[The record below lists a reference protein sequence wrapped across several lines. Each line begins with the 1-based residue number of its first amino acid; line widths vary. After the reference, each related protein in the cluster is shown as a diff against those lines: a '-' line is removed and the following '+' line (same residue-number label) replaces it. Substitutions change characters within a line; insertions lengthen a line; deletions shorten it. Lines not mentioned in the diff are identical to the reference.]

1 MDIERIRGVITQM
14 KLQDKT
20 ELTGGGTTTPT
31 VTRPKVDGVA
41 LGDGLMPYACNEP
54 STLALGCTFS
64 PEIVAA
70 VSKARSLD
78 AARGGA
84 AVAGTVAAGLI
95 LDPTRA
101 DASDFFSEDAFVT
114 AELLKSYATAGVIG
128 YVFTDALG
136 QGRFNNRVIDARA
149 LNELYLYP
157 LAKAG
162 EHAAA
167 LQLDGGY
174 LNGERIFTSRA
185 VADMYLRYIPEDA
198 PLITQYRADGA
209 DAAASVAANGAY
221 QLGATAATKRVI
233 ANAVANG
240 ELVEQR
246 LNRSIERMLALE
258 VNTHEFYKKPFDRSV
273 DANLIAGLSADSAVL
288 LKNDGVL
295 PVRGKNMTI
304 FGDAQYFEDGERYAL
319 IPVRDAVKRYG
330 AFNVFL
336 LSDYETSGISAEYA
350 EIVSKVAA
358 TSTVVLVLC
367 GGCATSLGFADE
379 AKAVLFCPSQTRV
392 ADVVEL
398 LTKTSPRGH
407 LPFTWCKSSGAYPR
421 NNPKYVAR
429 GDFRYES
436 VYNGYLLFNNFKSDI
451 AYPFGHGLDYT
462 RYEIT
467 KYNVSSN
474 GTKIVA
480 DFVIKNVGE
489 CAGTA
494 LCQAYITLMGGAV
507 YGLTKRL
514 AAFKRVALEKTE
526 NAHVVMEI
534 DLDDFAVYDEKNAA
548 RSAVGGRYQVDVGLS
563 SADIR
568 ASGTVKVAAGSKT
581 EAGLGE
587 RIAPSY
593 YKIGSEF
600 APTAPEIEK
609 LLKVPFIKKPD
620 EYPELDPPQ
629 MSKIKK
635 LVKKAEK
642 TVPRYMLPIVK
653 YKIFNTPDKNS
664 PE

>member
-31 VTRPKVDGVA
+31 VARPKVDGVA
-41 LGDGLMPYACNEP
+41 LGDGLLPYACNEP
-54 STLALGCTFS
+54 TALALGCTFS
-64 PEIVAA
+64 PEIAAA

-84 AVAGTVAAGLI
+84 AVAGTIASGLI

-101 DASDFFSEDAFVT
+101 DASDFFSEDALV
-114 AELLKSYATAGVIG
+114 ASELLKSYAAAGVVG

-157 LAKAG
+157 LARAG
-162 EHAAA
+162 KYAAA
-167 LQLDGGY
+167 LQLDGGF
-174 LNGERIFTSRA
+174 LNGERVTTSRA
-185 VADMYLRYIPEDA
+185 VADMYLQYIPQDA
-198 PLITQYRADGA
+198 PLITQYCADGA
-209 DAAASVAANGAY
+209 DAVAGIAGNGAY
-221 QLGATAATKRVI
+221 RLGATSATKRAV

-246 LNRSIERMLALE
+246 LNRSIERVLALE

-273 DANLIAGLSADSAVL
+273 DANLIAGLAADSAVL

-295 PVRGKNMTI
+295 PVRGRNMTI
-304 FGDAQYFEDGERYAL
+304 FGDADYFEDGERYAL

-336 LSDYETSGISAEYA
+336 LSDYETSGVSAELA

-367 GGCATSLGFADE
+367 GGCATALGFADE
-379 AKAVLFCPSQTRV
+379 AKAVMFCPSQTRV
-392 ADVVEL
+392 ADVVDL

-421 NNPKYVAR
+421 NNPKYVIR

-436 VYNGYLLFNNFKSDI
+436 VYNGYLLFNNFTSDVT
-451 AYPFGHGLDYT
+451 YPFGHGLDYT

-467 KYNVSSN
+467 KFNVVGN
-474 GTKIVA
+474 GAKITA

-494 LCQAYITLMGGAV
+494 LCQIYISLIGGSV
-507 YGLTKRL
+507 YGLSKRL

-534 DLDDFAVYDEKNAA
+534 DLDEFAVYDEKNTAFA
-548 RSAVGGRYQVDVGLS
+548 TVGGRYQVDMGLS

-568 ASGTVKVAAGSKT
+568 ASATVKVAAGSKT
-581 EAGLGE
+581 EAGLNE

-593 YKIGSEF
+593 YKLGSAF

-620 EYPELDPPQ
+620 EYPELDPPALA
-629 MSKIKK
+629 KIKK

-642 TVPRYMLPIVK
+642 TTPRHLLPIVK
-653 YKIFNTPDKNS
+653 YKIFNTPDKNC
-664 PE
+664 PD